1 MDANIDLMSIFLQGY
16 PNGTAA
22 HVALRTVRKF
32 LDDGNADQIDR
43 VIFVVFLEKD
53 RKVYEELMQAY
64 FPLPPNP

>member
-1 MDANIDLMSIFLQGY
+1 MTFNCKGY
-16 PNGTAA
+16 PCGTAA

-32 LDDGNADQIDR
+32 LDEGGNADKVDR

-64 FPLPPNP
+64 FPPVPWNDK